1 LADLAHG
8 YYKQWM
14 QACLVI
20 SFAVGFLLFAYGK
33 INQMVIPNNIIDV
46 LQMSV

>member
-1 LADLAHG
+1 
-8 YYKQWM
+8 M

-20 SFAVGFLLFAYGK
+20 SFVVGFLLFAYGK

-46 LQMSV
+46 PEMPV